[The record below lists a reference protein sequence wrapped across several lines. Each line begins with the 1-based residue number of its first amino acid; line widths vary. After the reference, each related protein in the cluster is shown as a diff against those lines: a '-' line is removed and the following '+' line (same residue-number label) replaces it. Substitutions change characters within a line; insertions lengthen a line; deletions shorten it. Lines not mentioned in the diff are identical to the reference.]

1 MSSPRGGHLLSL
13 VSNSLFI
20 IRDAGRLVKGARA
33 VFGKFFRA
41 GGRGFLFGEKGKR
54 KILRTV
60 DFSPPDRVN
69 YKQRKNH
76 RTASPLA
83 DPDRGAGIPKRT
95 EDRTM
100 EQNDRL
106 EKDVISL
113 LDEEG
118 REHEFEI
125 VDALEL
131 GDQQYLALVPLYDE
145 SQAEE
150 ALEDSGELVILRVS
164 EEEDEDGGQYLD
176 AIEDEDEYNRVAELF
191 MGRLEDYFDFEEE
204 EGEEEK

>member
-1 MSSPRGGHLLSL
+1 
-13 VSNSLFI
+13 
-20 IRDAGRLVKGARA
+20 
-33 VFGKFFRA
+33 
-41 GGRGFLFGEKGKR
+41 
-54 KILRTV
+54 
-60 DFSPPDRVN
+60 
-69 YKQRKNH
+69 
-76 RTASPLA
+76 
-83 DPDRGAGIPKRT
+83 
-95 EDRTM
+95 M

-131 GDQQYLALVPLYDE
+131 EDQQYLALVPLYDE
-145 SQAEE
+145 SQAAE

-176 AIEDEDEYNRVAELF
+176 AIEDEDEYNKVAELF

-204 EGEEEK
+204 KKPGEEEK